1 MRSSILM
8 VLVGMVAA
16 VVLPVTGQELQSASQ
31 QAVTKWSYLPRTEIT
46 ASDDKAQRRLWKWSV
61 VALIAGTSLD
71 AATSMNMPEA
81 NPLLRSANGQ
91 FGYRALLLKA
101 ALASGTIAFEIH
113 STRGAHGFKRFAILN
128 FIQAG
133 GFAGIAVR
141 NSQL

>member
-1 MRSSILM
+1 MRASILVM
-8 VLVGMVAA
+8 CMAAA
-16 VVLPVTGQELQSASQ
+16 VVLPVCGQELQSQPQ
-31 QAVTKWSYLPRTEIT
+31 QPGTQWSYLPRTETT
-46 ASDDKAQRRLWKWSV
+46 ASDKAQRRLWKWSV

-71 AATSMNMPEA
+71 AVSSMNRPEL
-81 NPLLRSANGQ
+81 NPFLRSSNGQ

-113 STRGAHGFKRFAILN
+113 FTRGAHGYKRFAILN

-133 GFAGIAVR
+133 AFGGIALR